1 MTTLVGLLVCAL
13 VFIGFITN
21 AVPWTPFNFGTLVV
35 DILYVLIGCLSVLRI
50 RSVDRE
56 RLKALRTPLILYAVY
71 SAWCLFL
78 MFYGDNSFR
87 DRVMGFRNNVIY
99 PGIWIPLALLG
110 RAVSFRRV
118 AAIIFY
124 GGLASCVLAII
135 QAFFSADMP
144 ELLLTLHGTDK
155 HFGFYG
161 TDIFRV
167 TGIVGNPLVFSGF
180 SSFMVLLGYM
190 FLSFEARRRARF
202 LIWLP
207 LIAMY
212 YTYTRTSNVAL
223 LLTWGFAWSIWT
235 TIPLWRRFVR
245 IAFVLTFLA
254 VMLFGSCF
262 GPELFRS
269 NFFFSRMSGT
279 EITSQGSTEDHINA
293 AIGGLAAWAKHPI
306 CGLGIGSQG
315 YSVKDHTGTF
325 GGDGAYLALLLET
338 GGVGF
343 VLAFVIMAWFLWRIM
358 FRFAASPRA
367 GPSFRMYGA
376 LLLTAGYFAM
386 ASVLNSAFTVRTNMC
401 LYWILVGVMFSRPA
415 GSLKEDDG
423 RWGAVFGKVLSGAG
437 GYDSSVDACCV
448 VAGSSRFLPS
458 SASLMALVRGVM
470 KNRSLFAQMTKRNV
484 EMRYRGSAL
493 GLVWSF
499 VQPLMMLCVYT
510 FVFSVVFKSRWGVD
524 VSVGNGKGA
533 FAVIMFCGMAI
544 FNLFGEAINMSC
556 GSIVGNPNLVKKV
569 IFPLEILPVTQVA
582 TTFILGSAWF
592 VLLFV
597 GAWLI
602 LGSVHWT
609 MLLLPIILIPLILF
623 TLGISYF
630 VASLGVF
637 IRDTQYVIGVVLQ
650 VLFFATPIF
659 YPINA
664 VPERFRA
671 VLEMNPL
678 TVFIEQA
685 RNVFLDGRMPDWL
698 FLGLAALVSLI
709 VLQFG
714 YYFFVKTKRGFADVL

>member
-1 MTTLVGLLVCAL
+1 MTTLVSLLICAL

-21 AVPWTPFNFGTLVV
+21 AVPWTSFNFGTLVV

-254 VMLFGSCF
+254 VMLFGGCF

-279 EITSQGSTEDHINA
+279 EITSQGSTEDHIKA
-293 AIGGLAAWAKHPI
+293 AIGGLAAWAMHPI

-343 VLAFVIMAWFLWRIM
+343 VLAFAIMAWFLWRIM

-415 GSLKEDDG
+415 GRMKDDDG
-423 RWGAVFGKVLSGAG
+423 RWWNVFVRVLSGSG
-437 GYDSSVDACCV
+437 GSDSALDADCV
-448 VAGSSRFLPS
+448 ADGGNARRCLADTLNVSRNLMLTRDQIWVLIAKDFKLKYNSTALGFVWSLLVPTLTSAVYYFVFGIMIRFDTPNYLLYLMSGTFLWQFFGNVVMMNGIVLYANQGLLKKTS
-458 SASLMALVRGVM
+458 FDRSLLVRCTFYTESIHFFLTIPVILALM
-470 KNRSLFAQMTKRNV
+470 VFYRQMPDWVT
-484 EMRYRGSAL
+484 
-493 GLVWSF
+493 LV
-499 VQPLMMLCVYT
+499 
-510 FVFSVVFKSRWGVD
+510 
-524 VSVGNGKGA
+524 
-533 FAVIMFCGMAI
+533 
-544 FNLFGEAINMSC
+544 
-556 GSIVGNPNLVKKV
+556 PNLAVCLV
-569 IFPLEILPVTQVA
+569 SLY
-582 TTFILGSAWF
+582 
-592 VLLFV
+592 LLS
-597 GAWLI
+597 I
-602 LGSVHWT
+602 
-609 MLLLPIILIPLILF
+609 
-623 TLGISYF
+623 GISYVYAACNIF
-630 VASLGVF
+630 FRDLERIMGLLLMMWMFCSPVF
-637 IRDTQYVIGVVLQ
+637 IPVTAFPPEYRFVLDYNPMAMILQLWRD
-650 VLFFATPIF
+650 IF
-659 YPINA
+659 YMPTWH
-664 VPERFRA
+664 PELYLRLALSSLVFFFIGRSVFRKMEPRFA
-671 VLEMNPL
+671 EM
-678 TVFIEQA
+678 
-685 RNVFLDGRMPDWL
+685 M
-698 FLGLAALVSLI
+698 
-709 VLQFG
+709 
-714 YYFFVKTKRGFADVL
+714 

>member
-1 MTTLVGLLVCAL
+1 MTTLVYLLAGAL

-21 AVPWTPFNFGTLVV
+21 VAPWTSFNFGTLVV
-35 DILYVLIGCLSVLRI
+35 DILYAVIGLLSVLRF
-50 RSVDRE
+50 RNVDRE
-56 RLKALRTPLILYAVY
+56 RLKALRAPLVLYAVY

-99 PGIWIPLALLG
+99 PGIWIPVALLC

-135 QAFFSADMP
+135 QAFFSANMP
-144 ELLLTLHGTDK
+144 ELLLTLHGTDQ

-161 TDIFRV
+161 TNIFRV
-167 TGIVGNPLVFSGF
+167 TGLVGNPLVFSGF

-235 TIPLWRRFVR
+235 TIPLWRRFIR
-245 IAFVLTFLA
+245 IAFVLAFLA
-254 VMLFGSCF
+254 VMLFGGCF
-262 GPELFRS
+262 GPELFRDS
-269 NFFFSRMSGT
+269 FFFKRMSGT
-279 EITSQGSTEDHINA
+279 ELTSQGSTEDHIKC
-293 AIGGLAAWAKHPI
+293 AIDGLAAWAQHPI

-325 GGDGAYLALLLET
+325 GGDGVYLALLLET

-343 VLAFVIMAWFLWRIM
+343 ILAFAILGWFLWRLM
-358 FRFAASPRA
+358 VRFAAAPRA
-367 GPSFRMYGA
+367 GPSYRMYGA

-401 LYWILVGVMFSRPA
+401 LYWILVGAMFSRPA
-415 GSLKEDDG
+415 GRMKDDDG
-423 RWGAVFGKVLSGAG
+423 RWLNIFGRVLSGAG
-437 GYDSSVDACCV
+437 GSDPAVDA
-448 VAGSSRFLPS
+448 GSEVSAPSRLLPS
-458 SASLMALVRGVM
+458 SASLMSLVRTVV
-470 KNRSLFAQMTKRNV
+470 KNRSLFVQMVKRNV

-510 FVFSVVFKSRWGVD
+510 FVFSVVFESRWGVD
-524 VSVGNGKGA
+524 VSVGDSKGA
-533 FAVIMFCGMAI
+533 FAVIMFCGMAM
-544 FNLFGEAINMSC
+544 FNLFAESINMSC

-569 IFPLEILPVTQVA
+569 IFPLEILPLTQVA
-582 TTFILGSAWF
+582 TTFILGMAWF

-602 LGSVHWT
+602 LGGVHWT

-630 VASLGVF
+630 VASLGVYV
-637 IRDTQYVIGVVLQ
+637 RDTQYVVGVVLQ

-664 VPERFRA
+664 VPARFRV

-685 RNVFLDGRMPDWL
+685 RNVFLYGNLPNWL

-709 VLQFG
+709 VLQLG